1 MEQAAQ
7 EKLIRIRS
15 AMEKFEPE
23 SFDRNTTSVE
33 HDNDLESFDRN
44 TTSVEPKN
52 IYFEQDDSRKSTEE
66 KKRKMKT
73 SLKLHRTWDLTQILM
88 GEVNINRVCWEGYPD
103 TENKWVKEIDLKV

>member
-44 TTSVEPKN
+44 TTSVEPKK

-66 KKRKMKT
+66 KKKEDEDFFEIAQ
-73 SLKLHRTWDLTQILM
+73 DL
-88 GEVNINRVCWEGYPD
+88 GFDPNFNGRG
-103 TENKWVKEIDLKV
+103 KH